1 MTDKTVLLRCTYCK
15 TINRVPTDRLREG
28 PKCGKCKTS
37 LEFPDRPVTITAVN
51 FEQEVLAWPGVV
63 IVEFWASWCGACRL
77 VAPAIDELAHE
88 RAGLLKVAK
97 INIDYEAPLG
107 ARFGVHATPTF
118 LLFQNGKK
126 LNEIT
131 GALPRA
137 ELERWIDR
145 SMLG

>member
-1 MTDKTVLLRCTYCK
+1 M
-15 TINRVPTDRLREG
+15 EG

-37 LEFPDRPVTITAVN
+37 LEFPDKPVTITAAN

-77 VAPAIDELAHE
+77 VAPVIDELAHE
-88 RAGLLKVAK
+88 RAGLLKVGK

-118 LLFQNGKK
+118 LLFRNGKK

-131 GALPRA
+131 GALPKA
-137 ELERWIDR
+137 ELERWIDG
-145 SMLG
+145 SILD